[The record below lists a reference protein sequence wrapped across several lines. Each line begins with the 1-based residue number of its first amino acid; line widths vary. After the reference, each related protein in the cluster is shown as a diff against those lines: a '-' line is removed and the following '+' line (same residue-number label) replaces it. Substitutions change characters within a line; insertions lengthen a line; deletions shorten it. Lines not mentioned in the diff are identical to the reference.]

1 MRYCVFLNITGKGG
15 KMATTVLVWRAEN
28 PVIFTRSE
36 AKKNV
41 QKTLFIGSDYGSI
54 GEEAFR
60 GNIKLRHLSLEKNIK
75 EIQREAFLNCT
86 NMKQIEMPGVQ
97 VIRQKAFAG
106 CAKLEK
112 AEFVKPIR
120 RMEKNVFAG
129 CKRLM
134 TMKMNQESR
143 QSRIEEGTFRECQSL
158 QEVQVPSSFT
168 EIGKFAFYK
177 CIDLSQFSFS
187 GDLKKIGAFAFYQ
200 CGISELSLPES
211 LEVIEDS
218 AFLKCKKLEYVRIP
232 ANVKIIEKWA
242 FHGCNQLKVLEIPGD
257 PEIIGEWIANKS
269 THIHCK
275 KGSKVDKYCREN
287 GYVTEY
293 L

>member
-1 MRYCVFLNITGKGG
+1 MRSIHFWMLRFLNISGKGG
-15 KMATTVLVWRAEN
+15 KMAAKVLVWRAEE
-28 PVIFTRSE
+28 PMIFTRSE

-41 QKTLFIGSDYGSI
+41 QRTLLIGQDYSTI

-60 GNIKLRHLSLEKNIK
+60 GNIKLRHLSLENSIT

-106 CAKLEK
+106 CVKLEK
-112 AEFVKPIR
+112 VEFMKPVR
-120 RMEKNVFAG
+120 RMEKNIFAG

-134 TMKMNQESR
+134 TMKMDQESR

-158 QEVQVPSSFT
+158 QEVQVPTNFT

-187 GDLKKIGAFAFYQ
+187 GDLKKIGASAFYQ
-200 CGISELSLPES
+200 CGISAVSLGFRDAICRLDGRRSPREQFPTIFCEKQRNKTRYHQSSSRLYGWVSLFRPLSGH
-211 LEVIEDS
+211 
-218 AFLKCKKLEYVRIP
+218 RT
-232 ANVKIIEKWA
+232 
-242 FHGCNQLKVLEIPGD
+242 G
-257 PEIIGEWIANKS
+257 
-269 THIHCK
+269 
-275 KGSKVDKYCREN
+275 
-287 GYVTEY
+287 
-293 L
+293 